1 MKIGT
6 WRDGLKPIII
16 VALKL
21 SVMLFG
27 VAGATGG
34 FFLGTTIFPKNDN
47 LQLAVAAAGLA
58 VGVVIWWPL
67 AKLLARWL

>member
-1 MKIGT
+1 VT
-6 WRDGLKPIII
+6 QPH
-16 VALKL
+16 
-21 SVMLFG
+21 SS
-27 VAGATGG
+27 AGATGG

-47 LQLAVAAAGLA
+47 LQLAVAVAGLA